1 MIKEFKGFLVK
12 QNALALA
19 IGVIIGAAVG
29 KVVTS
34 IAEDV
39 INPIIGLLL
48 PGGSWRDAKIVLAH
62 GVDAAGKPTETA
74 ITYGHL
80 IGSRA
85 LCRLADTLRINC
97 RAIDTAARYGGDEFA
112 LVLPEARETEAHL
125 VAGRIREV
133 LAQDQEKPQLSAS
146 IGISI
151 YRGNGERIEKLLS
164 EADQHLYAEKARR
177 GKRHPTTLTPRRRI
191 HNHKA

>member
-1 MIKEFKGFLVK
+1 MIKEFKEFLLK

-29 KVVTS
+29 KIVSS

-62 GVDAAGKPTETA
+62 GVDAAGKPTESA

-80 IGSRA
+80 IG
-85 LCRLADTLRINC
+85 
-97 RAIDTAARYGGDEFA
+97 AAVDFLIIA
-112 LVLPEARETEAHL
+112 LVIFLIAKSFVPKPGEA
-125 VAGRIREV
+125 
-133 LAQDQEKPQLSAS
+133 KPTKECPQCMELIPAAAT
-146 IGISI
+146 
-151 YRGNGERIEKLLS
+151 RC
-164 EADQHLYAEKARR
+164 KACTQ
-177 GKRHPTTLTPRRRI
+177 PV
-191 HNHKA
+191 

>member
-80 IGSRA
+80 IGSVVDF
-85 LCRLADTLRINC
+85 LVI
-97 RAIDTAARYGGDEFA
+97 A
-112 LVLPEARETEAHL
+112 LVVFLIMRAFLPKPGEAAPTKEC
-125 VAGRIREV
+125 
-133 LAQDQEKPQLSAS
+133 PQCKEIIPAAAT
-146 IGISI
+146 
-151 YRGNGERIEKLLS
+151 RC
-164 EADQHLYAEKARR
+164 KACTQ
-177 GKRHPTTLTPRRRI
+177 PV
-191 HNHKA
+191 

>member
-34 IAEDV
+34 VAEDV

-80 IGSRA
+80 IGSA
-85 LCRLADTLRINC
+85 VDFLVI
-97 RAIDTAARYGGDEFA
+97 A
-112 LVLPEARETEAHL
+112 LVVFLIMKAFLPKPGEASPTKEC
-125 VAGRIREV
+125 
-133 LAQDQEKPQLSAS
+133 PQCKELIPAAAT
-146 IGISI
+146 
-151 YRGNGERIEKLLS
+151 RC
-164 EADQHLYAEKARR
+164 KACTQ
-177 GKRHPTTLTPRRRI
+177 PV
-191 HNHKA
+191 